1 MSVAE
6 AIEKAT
12 SSVFAWLA
20 VTFLGGMLWVIRRV
34 FTNQKQIE
42 MLQHEIEMRDQ
53 RREDDRKALDD
64 IRSDIRDVRSDIK
77 KLFQRGRE

>member
-1 MSVAE
+1 MSLSD

-12 SSVFAWLA
+12 GSVFAWIA
-20 VTFLGGMLWVIRRV
+20 VTVLGGMLWVIRRV

-42 MLQHEIEMRDQ
+42 MLQREIEMRDQ

-77 KLFQRGRE
+77 RLFQRGGE